1 MSRYYD
7 DAPSLREIRYENGEI
22 EEDDSWRYAPVQ
34 CDGFYM
40 IEQYKY
46 ANSFP
51 HEWAMSHFDGT
62 GPEQCGNCYDYGST
76 DGVFLGYCL
85 NCAIYVYNCE
95 RGPGLGLGATDQE
108 EDTDQDMDQDMDTDQ
123 DMDQDVDM
131 DQDMDQD
138 MDMDQDVDMDQD
150 WRHIHFLD
158 QEMDQEMDMPPVESE
173 SARMAKLV
181 AKLRE
186 CSDELDY
193 VFRIAEGKAPPDDQ
207 RALDY
212 FGIKK

>member
-7 DAPSLREIRYENGEI
+7 DAPSLREIRDENGEM
-22 EEDDSWRYAPVQ
+22 EEDDSWRYEPVQ
-34 CDGFYM
+34 CDGYYM

-51 HEWAMSHFDGT
+51 QEWAMSHFDGT
-62 GPEQCGNCYDYGST
+62 GPECCGNCYDYGST

-95 RGPGLGLGATDQE
+95 RGPGLGLGATDQ
-108 EDTDQDMDQDMDTDQ
+108 DMDLDMDQDQDMDQDMALDQ
-123 DMDQDVDM
+123 DKDHDQDQ
-131 DQDMDQD
+131 DQDLD
-138 MDMDQDVDMDQD
+138 MDMDT
-150 WRHIHFLD
+150 
-158 QEMDQEMDMPPVESE
+158 DMPPVESE

-193 VFRIAEGKAPPDDQ
+193 VFRIANGTAPPYDQ

-212 FGIKK
+212 FGIEK